1 MPTAD
6 YLLETITCEKRFGRG
21 EPVTKLFSRKQ
32 LDAIGQGSD
41 GTYDGWMPK
50 AMPEMIVTENVQNKT
65 LEPVLV
71 TNQPAPI
78 EPLLPFVPDFQE
90 LDEPYQIPLLV
101 DIPKLPNP
109 DEPKTQEVPTAPA
122 AKPRRKR

>member
-50 AMPEMIVTENVQNKT
+50 AMPEMIVTENVQNKPI
-65 LEPVLV
+65 EPVLAAGK
-71 TNQPAPI
+71 PAPI
-78 EPLLPFVPDFQE
+78 EPLLPFIPDFQE
-90 LDEPYQIPLLV
+90 IEDSENVPLLV
-101 DIPKLPNP
+101 DIPKLPNH
-109 DEPKTQEVPTAPA
+109 EPETQEAPA